1 MISNQT
7 KIITQPKL
15 FTIFAKDFI
24 SQTDKDKVN
33 TENNDTKNTE
43 FTESKFIENEK
54 IEETKESKIE
64 MAIPLDEPFD
74 DDEDE
79 ENLYEHYR
87 VKVDGKQELL
97 RIDKYLMERLPRV
110 TRNRLKN
117 AIKGAYVKVNEKLV
131 KPSYKVLPHDVI
143 TVRLPDP
150 VRDLKKV
157 EPENIPLNVVYE
169 DKDLMVVQKPAGMVS
184 HPATNNWT
192 GTLANAVAYH
202 MEQNGEDF
210 LGLSHRIDKDTTGL
224 LVIAKTP
231 EARDFIGK
239 QFFHHTIERT
249 YLALVWGEV
258 KEDKGTIEGHI
269 ARGKN
274 DRRIMTVLPDG
285 ERGKRA
291 ITHYKVVKR
300 LRYVTLVQ
308 CNLETGRT
316 HQIRAHMKH
325 IGHPL
330 FNDSFYGGNRILQGS
345 VFSKYK
351 SFVENCFGILPRQA
365 LHAKSLGFEH
375 PTTKEWIQFDSELPK
390 DITDVIEKWENY
402 VKYT

>member
-1 MISNQT
+1 M
-7 KIITQPKL
+7 
-15 FTIFAKDFI
+15 
-24 SQTDKDKVN
+24 N
-33 TENNDTKNTE
+33 TEKEDQTNNDFVKTNTLEEVENTE
-43 FTESKFIENEK
+43 QIEKVE
-54 IEETKESKIE
+54 IE
-64 MAIPLDEPFD
+64 MAEPLDEPFD

-87 VKVDGKQELL
+87 IKVDGKQLLL

-110 TRNRLKN
+110 TRNRLQT
-117 AIKGAYVKVNEKLV
+117 AIKGGYVKVNEKQV

-157 EPENIPLNVVYE
+157 EPENIPLKVVYE
-169 DKDLMVVQKPAGMVS
+169 DKDLMIVFKPAGTVS
-184 HPATNNWT
+184 HPATDNWT
-192 GTLANAVAYH
+192 GTLANAIAYH
-202 MEQNGEDF
+202 MEQNGEQF
-210 LGLSHRIDKDTTGL
+210 LGLSHRIDKDTTGI
-224 LVIAKTP
+224 LVVPKTA

-258 KEDKGTIEGHI
+258 KADKGTIKGNI

-274 DRRIMTVLPDG
+274 DRRVMTVHPDG
-285 ERGKRA
+285 ERGKHA
-291 ITHYKVVKR
+291 VTHYKVIKR

-330 FNDSFYGGNRILQGS
+330 FGDYMYGGNKILQGS

-351 SFVENCFGILPRQA
+351 TFVDNCFTILPRQA

-375 PTTKEWIQFDSELPK
+375 PTTKKWIQFDSELPE
-390 DITDVIEKWENY
+390 DIVQVIEKWENY

>member
-1 MISNQT
+1 MN
-7 KIITQPKL
+7 
-15 FTIFAKDFI
+15 
-24 SQTDKDKVN
+24 TDK
-33 TENNDTKNTE
+33 EKNE
-43 FTESKFIENEK
+43 FAESEFIENQNTEQ
-54 IEETKESKIE
+54 IEEAKEPNKEPKIE
-64 MAIPLDEPFD
+64 MAVPLDEPFED
-74 DDEDE
+74 DDDE

-87 VKVDGKQELL
+87 IKVDGKQELL
-97 RIDKYLMERLPRV
+97 RIDKYLMERLPKA

-117 AIKGAYVKVNEKLV
+117 AIKGGYVKVNEKLV
-131 KPSYKVLPHDVI
+131 KPSYKVLPHDII
-143 TVRLPDP
+143 TVRLPEP

-157 EPENIPLNVVYE
+157 EPENIPIKIVYE
-169 DKDLMVVQKPAGMVS
+169 DKELMIVFKPAGMVS

-202 MEQNGEDF
+202 LQQNGEPF

-231 EARDFIGK
+231 EARDLIGK

-249 YLALVWGEV
+249 YFALVWGEV
-258 KEDKGTIEGHI
+258 KEDKGTIKGHI

-274 DRRIMTVLPDG
+274 DRRVMSVLPDG
-285 ERGKRA
+285 ERGKHA
-291 ITHYKVVKR
+291 VTHYKVVKR

-325 IGHPL
+325 LGHPL
-330 FNDSFYGGNRILQGS
+330 FGDDMYGGNKILQGS

-351 SFVENCFGILPRQA
+351 SFVENCFAILPRQA

-375 PTTKEWIQFDSELPK
+375 PTTKKWIQFDSELPE
-390 DITDVIEKWENY
+390 DITKVIAKWENY
-402 VKYT
+402 VKYV

>member
-1 MISNQT
+1 MN
-7 KIITQPKL
+7 
-15 FTIFAKDFI
+15 
-24 SQTDKDKVN
+24 TDK
-33 TENNDTKNTE
+33 EKNE
-43 FTESKFIENEK
+43 FAESKFTSPEENENINSIQSAE
-54 IEETKESKIE
+54 IEI
-64 MAIPLDEPFD
+64 AQPLTEFDEPLED
-74 DDEDE
+74 DDDE

-87 VKVDGKQELL
+87 IKVDGRQELL

-110 TRNRLKN
+110 TRNRLQT
-117 AIKGAYVKVNEKLV
+117 AIKGGYVKVNEKLI
-131 KPSYKVLPHDVI
+131 KPSYKVLPYDVV

-157 EPENIPLNVVYE
+157 EPENISLKVVYE
-169 DKDLMVVQKPAGMVS
+169 DKDIMVVFKPAGMVS
-184 HPATNNWT
+184 HPATDNWT
-192 GTLANAVAYH
+192 GTLANAAAYH
-202 MEQNGEDF
+202 MQQNGEQF

-224 LVIAKTP
+224 LVIPKTT
-231 EARDFIGK
+231 EARDYIGK

-249 YLALVWGEV
+249 YVALVWGEV
-258 KEDKGTIEGHI
+258 KQDKGTIKGHI

-274 DRRIMTVLPDG
+274 DRRIMSVLPDG
-285 ERGKRA
+285 ERGKHA
-291 ITHYKVVKR
+291 VTHYKVLKR

-330 FNDSFYGGNRILQGS
+330 FNDSFYGGNKILQGS

-351 SFVENCFGILPRQA
+351 SFVENCFTILPRQA

-375 PTTKEWIQFDSELPK
+375 PTTKKWVQFNSELPE
-390 DITDVIEKWENY
+390 DIVGVINKWENY
-402 VKYT
+402 VKYV

>member
-1 MISNQT
+1 M
-7 KIITQPKL
+7 
-15 FTIFAKDFI
+15 
-24 SQTDKDKVN
+24 N
-33 TENNDTKNTE
+33 TENEKNE
-43 FTESKFIENEK
+43 FTESEFIENEK
-54 IEETKESKIE
+54 IENLEQSEVPEIE
-64 MAIPLDEPFD
+64 MAEPLTELDEPFD
-74 DDEDE
+74 DDDDE

-87 VKVDGKQELL
+87 IKVDGKQLLL

-110 TRNRLKN
+110 TRNRLQT
-117 AIKGAYVKVNEKLV
+117 AIKGGYVKVNEKLV
-131 KPSYKVLPHDVI
+131 KPSYKVLPHDVV

-157 EPENIPLNVVYE
+157 EPENIPLDIVYE
-169 DKDLMVVQKPAGMVS
+169 DKDLMVVFKPAGMVS
-184 HPATNNWT
+184 HPATDNWT
-192 GTLANAVAYH
+192 GTLANAAAYH
-202 MEQNGEDF
+202 MQQNGEQF
-210 LGLSHRIDKDTTGL
+210 LGLSHRIDKNTTGL

-231 EARDFIGK
+231 EARDYIGK

-249 YLALVWGEV
+249 YFALVWGEV
-258 KEDKGTIEGHI
+258 KEDKGTIKGHI
-269 ARGKN
+269 ARGRN

-285 ERGKRA
+285 ERGKHA
-291 ITHYKVVKR
+291 VTHYKVIKR

-375 PTTKEWIQFDSELPK
+375 PTTKEWVQFDSELPE
-390 DITDVIEKWENY
+390 DIVGVIEKWENY

>member
-1 MISNQT
+1 
-7 KIITQPKL
+7 
-15 FTIFAKDFI
+15 
-24 SQTDKDKVN
+24 
-33 TENNDTKNTE
+33 
-43 FTESKFIENEK
+43 
-54 IEETKESKIE
+54 
-64 MAIPLDEPFD
+64 MAEPLDEPFD
-74 DDEDE
+74 DLEDDEDE

-87 VKVDGKQELL
+87 IKVDGKQLLL

-110 TRNRLKN
+110 TRNRLQT
-117 AIKGAYVKVNEKLV
+117 AIKGGYVKVNEKQV
-131 KPSYKVLPHDVI
+131 KPSYKVLPHDII

-150 VRDLKKV
+150 VRDLKAV
-157 EPENIPLNVVYE
+157 EPENIPLDIVYE
-169 DKDLMVVQKPAGMVS
+169 DKDLMIVFKPAGMVS
-184 HPATNNWT
+184 HPATDNWT

-202 MEQNGEDF
+202 MQQNGEKF
-210 LGLSHRIDKDTTGL
+210 LGLSHRIDKNTTGI

-249 YLALVWGEV
+249 YYALVWGEV
-258 KEDKGTIEGHI
+258 KEDKGTIKGHI
-269 ARGKN
+269 ARGRN
-274 DRRIMTVLPDG
+274 DRRIMSVLPDG
-285 ERGKRA
+285 ERGKHA
-291 ITHYKVVKR
+291 VTHYKVIKR

-330 FNDSFYGGNRILQGS
+330 FGDSFYGGNKILQGS

-351 SFVENCFGILPRQA
+351 SFVENCFTILPRQA

-375 PTTKEWIQFDSELPK
+375 PTTKEWIQFDSELPQ
-390 DITDVIEKWENY
+390 DIVAVIEKWENY